1 MAQNDEITKND
12 QEMLTDKDLNGIA
25 LRSGYI
31 LGAMNYERMQAL
43 GFLCA
48 ILKPLQ

>member
-31 LGAMNYERMQAL
+31 LFWA
-43 GFLCA
+43 
-48 ILKPLQ
+48 P